1 MPADGGRARP
11 PTLKDVA
18 LHANVSKQTISR
30 VINNKEEVAGPT
42 RQRVLEVIRELGYQP
57 NSLARS
63 LVTSRSMV
71 IGLVVP
77 DISLPFY
84 PEIARGVED
93 GASEAGY
100 SVFLCNVAGRPARE
114 LQALERFHGHRVA
127 GVIVCNSLLDDETLE
142 RAVVGFAHVVLVN
155 RELDRVS
162 GTVIWPGYDR
172 GAALATEHL
181 IAGGRCAIA
190 YLGIDRDN
198 RVDQDKLKGYRTA
211 LDRAGLPF
219 DPQRVARFPP
229 TFQGGYD
236 AMASLVGRGV
246 EVDGIFA
253 FNDLMAIGAMRYAAT
268 HDIAIPRQVAIV
280 GFGGSDVAS
289 MVTPA
294 LSTIAVPLYAIGVT
308 AVKELLDL
316 IDSKGQ
322 DRRQVH
328 SAPQLLVRESSGSTG
343 GGTNGGHDGGALGM
357 PSGARGGEGGAAT

>member
-1 MPADGGRARP
+1 VPAQDGRGRP

-30 VINNKEEVAGPT
+30 VINNKGEVAGPT

-63 LVTSRSMV
+63 LVTSRSLV

-100 SVFLCNVAGRPARE
+100 SVFLCNVAGKPTRE
-114 LQALERFHGHRVA
+114 LQALERLRGHRVA
-127 GVIVCNSLLDDETLE
+127 GVIVCNSLLDDEALE
-142 RAVVGFAHVVLVN
+142 QAVAGVSHVVLVN
-155 RELDRVS
+155 RELDGVS
-162 GTVIWPGYDR
+162 GAVIWPGYER

-181 IAGGRCAIA
+181 IAPGRSKVA

-198 RVDQDKLKGYRTA
+198 RVDQDKLQGYQTA
-211 LDRAGLPF
+211 LERAGLRF
-219 DPQRVARFPP
+219 DPQRVSRRPP
-229 TFQGGYD
+229 TLQGGYD

-246 EVDGIFA
+246 DVDGIFA

-268 HDIAIPRQVAIV
+268 HGIAIPGEVAIV

-308 AVKELLDL
+308 AVQELLDL
-316 IDSKGQ
+316 INSQGQ
-322 DRRQVH
+322 DRRQVR
-328 SAPQLLVRESSGSTG
+328 SDPQLLVRESSAPDGKDADAG
-343 GGTNGGHDGGALGM
+343 YREGAPDGT
-357 PSGARGGEGGAAT
+357 PGARRGEGGAS